1 MANLGNYPS
10 TPAFSG
16 VNFKI
21 ETTTQ
26 QTTSLSQKRYRNSI
40 GTTFF
45 TATAQY
51 PPMTKAEFRPVM
63 AFLAKCQG
71 PLNEFDIVLPEVSEN
86 LGDTAGSTP
95 EVNGDQAATSTTI
108 SMDGFAFSVNVLK
121 AGDLIRFT
129 NHTKVYMVTDDVT
142 SSGTGTATVN
152 ITPALISGVSNNEA
166 VTINNVP
173 FRMTLAN
180 DGQEISIGTTEFY
193 QYEID
198 LIEVL

>member
-63 AFLAKCQG
+63 AFIAQCQG
-71 PLNEFDIVLPEVSEN
+71 PLNEFDIVLPDISEN
-86 LGDTAGSTP
+86 QGDTAGSTA
-95 EVNGDQAATSTTI
+95 EVNGTHSATESTIAVDGLAFSTT
-108 SMDGFAFSVNVLK
+108 VLK

-129 NHTKVYMVTDDVT
+129 NHTKVYMVTADVT
-142 SSGTGTATVN
+142 SSGTGTANIN
-152 ITPALISGVSNNEA
+152 ITPSLTEGLSNNEA

-180 DGQEISIGTTEFY
+180 DGQEISVGTTEFY